1 MSQGG
6 GIKRGL
12 SEPRGGYQYGDGQK
26 RIPKRPSTNC
36 EDVNLVCTNDEN
48 ATVNINLNDRHFFF
62 IQCKEDEHGNLEV
75 SVNSKAVKLSVNGQE
90 FFLEQEWKRRI
101 DTTNQ
106 KIYNPEKFIEEAEG
120 YLKEDPPNIIQA
132 GEKCWGAMGA
142 AIALFYKDL
151 EINLQTDIKL
161 KGINL
166 QTHKATVTMAYFLAN
181 RHPESARLGGAIE
194 CAKRGHRNFYRGFM
208 SYNTMEK
215 NIKKVKKF
223 IAKLNEIDKKK
234 VENDLTPHVLA
245 GKIGKIFF
253 NQLKTSDYLCGIKY
267 DFQIEVDDKKK

>member
-151 EINLQTDIKL
+151 EINLQTDINDCYDGL
-161 KGINL
+161 
-166 QTHKATVTMAYFLAN
+166 FLGESA
-181 RHPESARLGGAIE
+181 PESARLGGAIE